1 MYNHTLHSRKKHF
14 CRYYLQA
21 FSVEEIL
28 KHHVKDC
35 FKMNDQQ
42 NIIMPKKDEYAR
54 FKNYERKTKSPLII
68 MWLIFIANVFKIP
81 VMTNYTF
88 FLFI

>member
-14 CRYYLQA
+14 CSYCLQA

-68 MWLIFIANVFKIP
+68 YADFESALVPEDIEK
-81 VMTNYTF
+81 
-88 FLFI
+88 